1 MSNVVRY
8 MENPKHYITF
18 NGKDFRDFKVYCNGT
33 DTYTVP
39 QHEYETVQ
47 IPGRNGDFKRDL
59 GRFQQVTIPYDCW
72 IGTNFDTNIKALRE
86 YLMSVTGY
94 ATLADTYHPNTY
106 RKAIFEGPIEVKPA
120 IGLSFGS
127 FVLNFNCKPERWLT
141 SGDTS
146 TTITTGDTMANPTN
160 FESRPTLKLVG
171 NGTITVTNGAWSCSL
186 TVEDY
191 GYTLTQDTTMQSGKT
206 YYEYTNGSYVVTS
219 DTAFIVGK
227 KYYEQST
234 NPYTSTEYT
243 IDNERLYAISSGG
256 DNMNLYITPSDRD
269 NWITLKPG
277 TNTITFTGFSSVKI
291 IPRWW
296 TI

>member
-94 ATLADTYHPNTY
+94 ANLADTYHPNTY

-120 IGLSFGS
+120 VGLSFGS
-127 FVLNFNCKPERWLT
+127 FTLNFNCKPERWLT
-141 SGDTS
+141 SGDTAS
-146 TTITTGDTMANPTN
+146 VIASGGTLANPTN
-160 FESRPTLKLVG
+160 FISRPTLKLVG
-171 NGTITVTNGAWSCSL
+171 HGTITVTNGAWSCTL
-186 TVEDY
+186 TVA
-191 GYTLTQDTTMQSGKT
+191 TNS
-206 YYEYTNGSYVVTS
+206 YEN
-219 DTAFIVGK
+219 
-227 KYYEQST
+227 
-234 NPYTSTEYT
+234 TEYT
-243 IDNERLYAISSGG
+243 IDCERLYAISSGG
-256 DNMNLYITPSDRD
+256 VNMNQYITPGDRD